1 MKIISHRGNI
11 NGPIHEKENRPS
23 YIDSAIQLGY
33 DVEIDLRII
42 DNDFWLGHDEPQ
54 YKIELTWMRLR
65 KDNLWF
71 HCKDINSALILAKL
85 DEDFKYFCH
94 SQEPYVCTSHKYLWI
109 HDLTG
114 KINDKCIIPLLS
126 KEDIEKYNN
135 TEPYAICTDFVN
147 LIKYE

>member
-11 NGPIHEKENRPS
+11 NGPVAEKENRPS

-33 DVEIDLRII
+33 DVEVDLRII

-54 YKIELTWMRLR
+54 YKIELSWMRLR
-65 KDNLWF
+65 KDNIWF
-71 HCKDINSALILAKL
+71 HCKDINSALVLAKL
-85 DEDFKYFCH
+85 DQGFQYFCH

-114 KINDKCIIPLLS
+114 KINDKCIIPLIS

-135 TEPYAICTDFVN
+135 DIPYGICTDFVN
-147 LIKYE
+147 FIK

>member
-11 NGPIHEKENRPS
+11 NGLVPEKENRPS

-33 DVEIDLRII
+33 DVEVDLRI
-42 DNDFWLGHDEPQ
+42 NNNEFWLGHDEAQ
-54 YKIELTWMRLR
+54 YRVELSWMSLR
-65 KDNLWF
+65 KDKIWF
-71 HCKDINSALILAKL
+71 HCKDIESALVLANL
-85 DEDFKYFCH
+85 DQYYQFFCH
-94 SQEPYVCTSHKYLWI
+94 SQDPYVCTNNGYFWV

-135 TEPYAICTDFVN
+135 NRPYAICTDFVN
-147 LIKYE
+147 DIK